1 MNKTKKIILIIVS
14 ILCVWLFIGIV
25 DFSLVHN
32 YHKPLFCIGV
42 NLADDG
48 GSGKYVGLGYSFK
61 IEGNFVS
68 ESEDPK
74 VTSYRGY
81 LFGKEVSRGFW
92 EKMLVEDEKN
102 KLIYGNNDILNFVD
116 NEIVI
121 NQESGEKLEINKEYI
136 ENVAKEKCKV
146 NYDYIKSELSEENT
160 KWVVEFYENDAMVPA
175 QTIILDKEGKIIEIR
190 YAE

>member
-92 EKMLVEDEKN
+92 EKMLVEDEK
-102 KLIYGNNDILNFVD
+102 
-116 NEIVI
+116 I
-121 NQESGEKLEINKEYI
+121 N
-136 ENVAKEKCKV
+136 
-146 NYDYIKSELSEENT
+146 
-160 KWVVEFYENDAMVPA
+160 
-175 QTIILDKEGKIIEIR
+175 
-190 YAE
+190 

>member
-1 MNKTKKIILIIVS
+1 M
-14 ILCVWLFIGIV
+14 
-25 DFSLVHN
+25 
-32 YHKPLFCIGV
+32 
-42 NLADDG
+42 
-48 GSGKYVGLGYSFK
+48 
-61 IEGNFVS
+61 
-68 ESEDPK
+68 
-74 VTSYRGY
+74 
-81 LFGKEVSRGFW
+81 
-92 EKMLVEDEKN
+92 
-102 KLIYGNNDILNFVD
+102 NFVD

-121 NQESGEKLEINKEYI
+121 NQKSGEKLEINKEYI